1 MSSGAPT
8 PLNAA
13 AAEADRVRERY
24 ARRPVEDARY
34 SWLDP
39 AHLRMYQGVE
49 RQLAGTMRRRGWQPG
64 EGGRMLEIG
73 CGGGHWLRQFVKFGL
88 APEQA
93 CGVDLLPA
101 RVQEARR
108 LGAPGIGLACAE
120 GSALP
125 FHGGSFVIVLQATMF
140 SSILDQAARRAVAEE
155 MARVTARDGLV
166 LSYDFCVPNPAN
178 PDVRP
183 VTRADLAALFP
194 GWRLRARRVTL
205 APPLARRLA
214 GWAPALCGMLEWV
227 PFLRAFLWAELT
239 RDGGQR

>member
-1 MSSGAPT
+1 MSREP
-8 PLNAA
+8 AA
-13 AAEADRVRERY
+13 ARSAAIDEADRVRERY
-24 ARRPVEDARY
+24 ARRPGRDARY

-49 RQLAGTMRRRGWQPG
+49 RLLADTLRVRGWRPA
-64 EGGRMLEIG
+64 EGGRMLEVG
-73 CGGGHWLRQFVKFGL
+73 CGGGHWLREFVKFGL
-88 APEQA
+88 APERV
-93 CGVDLLPA
+93 CGADLLPA

-108 LGAPGIGLACAE
+108 LGAAGIGLACAE

-125 FHGGSFVIVLQATMF
+125 FRDGRFAVVLQATMF
-140 SSILDQAARRAVAEE
+140 SSILDPAVRRAVADE
-155 MARVTARDGLV
+155 MARVTAPNGLV

-178 PDVRP
+178 PDVGP
-183 VTRADLAALFP
+183 LTRADLAALFP

-214 GWAPALCGMLEWV
+214 GWAPALCQVLEWV

-239 RDGGQR
+239 REGGQR